1 MLKLGLYIIFIPLC
15 MMITTR
21 IRIEPIF
28 RKNSEI
34 QIKLFYVFISL
45 IMSYLLVNFLM
56 DFKVAANI
64 L

>member
-1 MLKLGLYIIFIPLC
+1 MIKLGLYIIFIPVC

-34 QIKLFYVFISL
+34 QIKLFYVFVSL
-45 IMSYLLVNFLM
+45 IMAYLLVNFLM